1 MQEINNKVEVLVR
14 CCPLSASK
22 VNQAVLGSI
31 HPVKRCIQPFNDF
44 TLTLNGTNFSF
55 DRVFG
60 EATTQL
66 EIYNE
71 CFSSLVGRCF
81 QGHNATIF
89 AYGQTGSGK
98 TYSIIGN
105 PKNDDE
111 KGILPRILKQIF
123 DTIQNQSKYAD
134 IKLSISYLE
143 IYNEEVHDLLHPEVL
158 SKDILIR
165 ETKEGQIF
173 FTGAKDEE
181 VCDIDEALYYLEK
194 GNICRSTAE
203 TNLNMTS
210 SRSHAI
216 FTMNIEISTFSS
228 GGQRSYIN
236 SRLHVVDLA
245 GSERASRTGADG
257 IRFKES
263 IGINQGLLSLGK
275 VIRALSTLAMKQ
287 TKADNTKTIHIP
299 YRESK
304 LTRFLQDSLGGNSL
318 TTILAC
324 ISPADINLHET
335 LSTLE
340 YASRARNI
348 QNKVVANISMS
359 KKNKFK
365 NENTVLNM
373 RNYLYK
379 MKDGITKD
387 DINLYLN
394 YLSKENSNDVEKYS
408 FIMNNICEAYF
419 KLKKALESSTLSDQL
434 YFSCKET
441 NQLLHG
447 LIKHICLQ
455 GKNSNTKESID
466 LKQPIVAKEDD
477 NKFQSSEVSSKF
489 KSDIMEDESRLKSSI
504 EISPDEIIKLKLE
517 IEECKE
523 DLRRDEEIFAEKMKE
538 LKKAKKTIKKL
549 QHENLCLVNE
559 LSLTKERSRIS
570 LYEIEDKLRE
580 SSTSSHNSMEFKKAN
595 DSHNSI
601 VESNLKDNQIQ
612 NILDMLSRERERS
625 KQLEWRNGDLNKE
638 LRALR
643 LKLKE

>member
-14 CCPLSASK
+14 CCPLSASR
-22 VNQAVLGSI
+22 VNQAVIGSI

-60 EATTQL
+60 ESTTQT

-71 CFSSLVGRCF
+71 CFSPLVGRCF

-105 PKNDDE
+105 PKNEEE
-111 KGILPRILKQIF
+111 KGILPRILTQIF
-123 DTIQNQSKYAD
+123 DMIQTQSKHAD
-134 IKLSISYLE
+134 VKLSTSYLE
-143 IYNEEVHDLLHPEVL
+143 IYNEEVRDLLHPEVI

-181 VCDIDEALYYLEK
+181 VSDIDEALYYLEK
-194 GNICRSTAE
+194 GNICRTTAE

-216 FTMNIEISTFSS
+216 FTVNIEISTFSS

-263 IGINQGLLSLGK
+263 VGINQGLLSLGK
-275 VIRALSTLAMKQ
+275 VIRALSTLATKQ
-287 TKADNTKTIHIP
+287 SKTDTAKSIHIP

-348 QNKVVANISMS
+348 QNKVVANVSS
-359 KKNKFK
+359 KKKKFK

-373 RNYLYK
+373 RNYLFK
-379 MKDGITKD
+379 MKDSITKE

-408 FIMNNICEAYF
+408 FIMNTICEAYF
-419 KLKKALESSTLSDQL
+419 KLKKALENSNSSDQL
-434 YFSCKET
+434 HYSCKET
-441 NQLLHG
+441 NHLLHG
-447 LIKHICLQ
+447 LVKHICLQ
-455 GKNSNTKESID
+455 GKNNYVKESND
-466 LKQPIVAKEDD
+466 VKHDIV
-477 NKFQSSEVSSKF
+477 SEESSSKYNETSIKF
-489 KSDIMEDESRLKSSI
+489 ISDSAGEESRIKSSI
-504 EISPDEIIKLKLE
+504 EVSPDEIIKLKLE

-549 QHENLCLVNE
+549 QLENLYLVNE
-559 LSLTKERSRIS
+559 LSISKERSRVSS
-570 LYEIEDKLRE
+570 LEIEDKVRE
-580 SSTSSHNSMEFKKAN
+580 SAISSHNSMEFKKLG
-595 DSHNSI
+595 DSHISY
-601 VESNLKDNQIQ
+601 VDSNLKDNQIQ
-612 NILDMLSRERERS
+612 NMADMLNRERERS

>member
-14 CCPLSASK
+14 CCPLSASR

-60 EATTQL
+60 ESTTQT

-105 PKNDDE
+105 PKNEEE
-111 KGILPRILKQIF
+111 KGILPRILNQIF
-123 DTIQNQSKYAD
+123 DTILTQSKYAE

-143 IYNEEVHDLLHPEVL
+143 IYNEEVRDLLHPEVI

-181 VCDIDEALYYLEK
+181 VSDIDEALYYLEK

-287 TKADNTKTIHIP
+287 SKTDSAKSIHIP

-348 QNKVVANISMS
+348 QNKVVANISS

-365 NENTVLNM
+365 NENTVINM

-379 MKDGITKD
+379 MKDSITKD

-408 FIMNNICEAYF
+408 FIMNTICEAYF
-419 KLKKALESSTLSDQL
+419 KLKKALENSSSSDQL
-434 YFSCKET
+434 YYSCKET
-441 NQLLHG
+441 NQLLHS

-455 GKNSNTKESID
+455 GKNNNVKESND
-466 LKQPIVAKEDD
+466 VKHDIVSRECSGKY
-477 NKFQSSEVSSKF
+477 NEVSNKL
-489 KSDIMEDESRLKSSI
+489 KSDDTEEEYRIKSSI

-559 LSLTKERSRIS
+559 LSLSKERSRVS
-570 LYEIEDKLRE
+570 LVEIEDKLRG
-580 SSTSSHNSMEFKKAN
+580 STTSSHNSMELKKLG
-595 DSHNSI
+595 DSHNSHAD
-601 VESNLKDNQIQ
+601 SNLKDNQIQ
-612 NILDMLSRERERS
+612 NMMDMLNRERERS

-638 LRALR
+638 LRVLR